1 MGTATPEKRKT
12 AWIEGVAVMV
22 AVMICATV
30 SAVND
35 YQKERQF
42 LKLNSVADERK
53 KVSLKRDGVAL
64 EIHQDLVLVGDIIH
78 IQEGM
83 EIPADGILIESN
95 EITTDESAMTGE
107 TDPIHKNIL
116 KACIKKKDEIE
127 KSGEKNI
134 SDKH

>member
-1 MGTATPEKRKT
+1 MGTATPAKRAT

-78 IQEGM
+78 IHEGM
-83 EIPADGILIESN
+83 EIPADGILLESN
-95 EITTDESAMTGE
+95 EITTDESAMTG
-107 TDPIHKNIL
+107 
-116 KACIKKKDEIE
+116 
-127 KSGEKNI
+127 
-134 SDKH
+134 